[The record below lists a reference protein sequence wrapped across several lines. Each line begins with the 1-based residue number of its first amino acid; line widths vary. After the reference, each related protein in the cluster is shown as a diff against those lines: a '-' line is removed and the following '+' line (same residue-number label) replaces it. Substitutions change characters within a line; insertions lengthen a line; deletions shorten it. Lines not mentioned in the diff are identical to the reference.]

1 MFTSAKS
8 KLGQLVMWKD
18 RPLVEALAAI
28 LDEVQPE
35 RIFEIGIAHGGSTGF
50 IGAYA
55 HPKKLAAIDYS
66 PEPVEALTWFIKEE
80 GLEENIFPIYGVD
93 QGDKRRVRKVAAEV
107 FAGEPLDLVLDDASH
122 RLDKTRQSFETLFP
136 LLRPGGVYVIE
147 DWQWGL
153 KPLPPEVRAENPS
166 KWSFFPTGQ
175 SLALLS
181 MELVMASAKGGVIES
196 ISIDRYFVKV
206 VRGPG
211 ELCDSFRLE
220 DLYPPEAKE
229 LLGSHAI
236 LKNDP
241 VENTI
246 IASNRGITLDQ
257 GRK

>member
-55 HPKKLAAIDYS
+55 PPRKLAAIDYS
-66 PEPVEALTWFIKEE
+66 PEPVEALTQFIKEA

-122 RLDKTRQSFETLFP
+122 RLDKT
-136 LLRPGGVYVIE
+136 
-147 DWQWGL
+147 
-153 KPLPPEVRAENPS
+153 
-166 KWSFFPTGQ
+166 GQ

-211 ELCDSFRLE
+211 ELSDSFRLE